1 MEKRVV
7 TVEGLQIERLELLL
21 SVARDLAS
29 ILELD
34 RLLNR
39 VGHLLRDVI
48 PYEHFSIFL
57 YDREREELTW
67 RIGIGYSEES
77 RRWLQRI
84 PVTKGL
90 VGRAVRTRSSV
101 LSNDVSVEPDFLPAT
116 THRGEAPRSALAV
129 PLIHQGEP
137 VGVIVLESTRIGDFS
152 AEQEQMLSVLGA
164 TLAIAIV
171 NARLYEELRSRE
183 RKLDNDLQ
191 LADVSGKGVGAAMI
205 MAASRGAVR
214 SPAQQE
220 QQPNAVLYT
229 ANRRLHRDIKR
240 NVYVTMC
247 YGVLDP
253 TRGSLTYTNAG
264 HFPPALIPKSG
275 EVSYLQ
281 AGGTVLGMFDG
292 TSFEQDTIKLRSGDL
307 ICFSTD
313 GIVDA
318 LNENDEVYGEP
329 RLEKLLLATR
339 RLPAAGVAR
348 P

>member
-90 VGRAVRTRSSV
+90 AGRAVRTG
-101 LSNDVSVEPDFLPAT
+101 T
-116 THRGEAPRSALAV
+116 
-129 PLIHQGEP
+129 
-137 VGVIVLESTRIGDFS
+137 GDFS

-164 TLAIAIV
+164 PLPIAIV

-191 LADVSGKGVGAAMI
+191 L
-205 MAASRGAVR
+205 
-214 SPAQQE
+214 
-220 QQPNAVLYT
+220 
-229 ANRRLHRDIKR
+229 
-240 NVYVTMC
+240 
-247 YGVLDP
+247 
-253 TRGSLTYTNAG
+253 
-264 HFPPALIPKSG
+264 
-275 EVSYLQ
+275 
-281 AGGTVLGMFDG
+281 
-292 TSFEQDTIKLRSGDL
+292 
-307 ICFSTD
+307 
-313 GIVDA
+313 
-318 LNENDEVYGEP
+318 
-329 RLEKLLLATR
+329 
-339 RLPAAGVAR
+339 
-348 P
+348 